1 MRALILFFSREA
13 KTVLRWRRRIRGIVL
28 LWLIFIMG
36 FLILASVFAKA
47 GPACEKNVDGIV
59 VFSLLAAIFLGLRCK
74 KVECICDFA
83 FSRSGVFVVPIV
95 VEAITMLFIMLVV
108 LLAGC
113 AKLMGLKSFKK
124 Y

>member
-1 MRALILFFSREA
+1 
-13 KTVLRWRRRIRGIVL
+13 
-28 LWLIFIMG
+28 MG

-47 GPACEKNVDGIV
+47 GPTCKKNVDGIV

-113 AKLMGLKSFKK
+113 AKVMGLKSFKK
-124 Y
+124 H